1 MIAWACPKLHPDTLL
16 SVESPPIRTD
26 GDTEVSCAVV
36 KPTTAFPKVLKAL
49 ASMVLMFPARAVDI

>member
-16 SVESPPIRTD
+16 SVESPLIRAD
-26 GDTEVSCAVV
+26 GGAEFSCAVV
-36 KPTTAFPKVLKAL
+36 KPTTSFPKLLIAL